1 MEYYGKDIAVSVH
14 DLAREDDGEAVISTG
29 NLRLLAMRNR
39 VTVLRRGGRGNTALV
54 SYASLPEKYRE
65 RFEAKYGKP
74 EDILGGRNQELRHD
88 SSARA
93 FYSSYRLPDGS
104 FLPADKIDEYTLSA
118 EVLRALQDMVDTQKA
133 MRRACNNNTP
143 VIWEAVHKESERLRD
158 AYGHTL
164 PRSEA
169 RLRDKM
175 RQFAREGYEC
185 LVSGKLGNAN
195 SLKITG
201 EAARWIIAHR
211 RSMTPVYSTQE
222 LLEGYNAEAAR
233 RGWKPLRSKTS
244 LLEFLDRPEV
254 KPQWYDAVYGEL
266 AAKQL
271 YSRHHKTER
280 PSMRDSLWYGDGT
293 KLNLFYKAYEGGKT
307 VVRTAM
313 VYEVA
318 DAFNDTLLGYDIAQ
332 SESFDSQ
339 YRAFRMAV
347 ELSGHKPYEI
357 VTDNQGGQTSK
368 IAKTFFAGICR
379 VARTTAPYNP
389 QSKTIERLFG
399 SFQSQVLARDWRFT
413 GQNISSKEGW
423 KTNREFLEANKESL
437 YTFGELCAAYAE
449 ARRQWNSMR
458 MGATTRLE
466 AYHASVNP
474 STEAVTA
481 ADMADMFWVWTDRPC
496 RFTADGITVTYRKE
510 KRSYEVLT
518 ADGRPDM
525 EWRSRN
531 TGREFLVRLDPLDTS
546 LVMLYEQT
554 PLGPKYS
561 ATARPYIRVHRN
573 IQEQGEG
580 EAAFIRWSDTQ
591 NKRER
596 VRRAIAAKEL
606 ETEHGTAPEQH
617 GLVTPAL
624 RGISESEFERLAE
637 GCPVVIPTP
646 EPDTIGGFTKAVSN
660 ADYDPLAALNR
671 I

>member
-1 MEYYGKDIAVSVH
+1 MSVH
-14 DLAREDDGEAVISTG
+14 DLTRDDDGEAVMTIPCLQS
-29 NLRLLAMRNR
+29 LVYRHR

-54 SYASLPEKYRE
+54 AHASLPEKYKE

-74 EDILGGRNQELRHD
+74 EDILGGRRQELRRD
-88 SSARA
+88 SDARG
-93 FYSSYRLPDGS
+93 YYTTYRLPDGS
-104 FLPADKIDEYTLSA
+104 FLPEDKIDEYTLNAS
-118 EVLRALQDMVDTQKA
+118 VLRALQGMADTQKA

-143 VIWEAVHKESERLRD
+143 VIWQAIHAESERLRS

-164 PRSEA
+164 PKSEA

-222 LLEGYNAEAAR
+222 LLDGYNAEAAR
-233 RGWKPLRSKTS
+233 RGWKQLKSKTS

-271 YSRHHKTER
+271 YSRHHKTEI

-293 KLNLFYKAYEGGKT
+293 KLNLFYKATEGGKT

-318 DAFNDTLLGYDIAQ
+318 DAYNDTLLGYDIAQ

-339 YRAFRMAV
+339 YKAFRMAV
-347 ELSGHKPYEI
+347 QVSGHKPYEI

-368 IAKTFFAGICR
+368 VARAFFAGICR

-399 SFQSQVLARDWRFT
+399 SFQSRVLARDWRFT
-413 GQNISSKEGW
+413 GQNITAKEGW

-437 YTFGELCAAYAE
+437 YTYSELCAAYAR
-449 ARRQWNSMR
+449 ARDEWNSMR
-458 MGATTRLE
+458 MGETTRME
-466 AYHASVNP
+466 AYLASVNP
-474 STEAVTA
+474 ETVEICP
-481 ADMADMFWVWTDRPC
+481 ADMVNMFWVWTDRPA
-496 RFTADGITVTYRKE
+496 RFGANGITVTYRKE

-518 ADGRPDM
+518 EDGHPDM

-531 TGREFLVRLDPLDTS
+531 TGREFLVRLDPLDPS
-546 LVMLYEQT
+546 AVMLYEQT

-561 ATARPYIRVHRN
+561 ATARPYIKVHRN

-580 EAAFIRWSDTQ
+580 EATFIRWNDAV

-606 ETEHGTAPEQH
+606 ETEQGTAPEQH

-624 RGISESEFERLAE
+624 RGISEGEFERLAE
-637 GCPVVIPTP
+637 GCPVVIPAP
-646 EPDTIGGFTKAVSN
+646 EPDTIGGYTKALSN
-660 ADYDPLAALNR
+660 TDYDPLAALDR